1 MFSWNKYGFAYRLKI
16 LCITSCLHLP
26 SNDFCKKKIF
36 EGNWRFATIFLILW
50 FYTARRTR
58 SLYVIWVLLLK
69 PSKRNKHSLFY
80 RLILHTL
87 HPGKAPHLSQHK
99 IFMTNNQAH
108 SQHKKYIPVVEE
120 NIIFAQCLLISPLHA
135 SCTLRKGCCPLLPP
149 IFSEMFSLLWHC
161 IYMTMRPACCTV
173 L

>member
-1 MFSWNKYGFAYRLKI
+1 MKACNYISDFMI
-16 LCITSCLHLP
+16 LH
-26 SNDFCKKKIF
+26 CKKNKVF
-36 EGNWRFATIFLILW
+36 
-50 FYTARRTR
+50 
-58 SLYVIWVLLLK
+58 YVIWVLLLK

-135 SCTLRKGCCPLLPP
+135 SFCRSELLSSFNFSGNWCVPWTKTVALWPLFAVESKIVKLR
-149 IFSEMFSLLWHC
+149 IFFHSFLAAGGSCELS
-161 IYMTMRPACCTV
+161 
-173 L
+173 

>member
-1 MFSWNKYGFAYRLKI
+1 MFSWNKYGFAYLLKI
-16 LCITSCLHLP
+16 HCITSCLHLP
-26 SNDFCKKKIF
+26 SNVNILFKYLNFSKKKIF

-120 NIIFAQCLLISPLHA
+120 NIIFVPCLLISPLHA
-135 SCTLRKGCCPLLPP
+135 SFCR
-149 IFSEMFSLLWHC
+149 SELF
-161 IYMTMRPACCTV
+161 V
-173 L
+173 EF